1 MALNP
6 MSARSPI
13 RRAKSTASGE
23 EIALTDDV
31 LLFSVRLSMVT
42 LKPTTEEA
50 GASSPVTNTLP
61 VLALEFEFCDDE
73 FDDPQPTSIRLS
85 PSSKANTKN
94 FFIADSDLKVC
105 VKVFSGG
112 AAIFFTAME
121 TRHAPKCR
129 VIKEGLP
136 RADNFHRDGA
146 MYLTFN
152 GLQNNA
158 SEVEASYMYIRVSE

>member
-42 LKPTTEEA
+42 LKPTTDEA

-61 VLALEFEFCDDE
+61 VLALEFEFCDEE
-73 FDDPQPTSIRLS
+73 FDDPQPTPIMLS
-85 PSSKANTKN
+85 PSSKATAKIL
-94 FFIADSDLKVC
+94 FIADSDVEIC
-105 VKVFSGG
+105 VKLFSGG
-112 AAIFFTAME
+112 ATICFTAME
-121 TRHAPKCR
+121 TRHSPECR
-129 VIKEGLP
+129 VPEERLLP
-136 RADNFHRDGA
+136 AENYA
-146 MYLTFN
+146 
-152 GLQNNA
+152 A
-158 SEVEASYMYIRVSE
+158 STLCD